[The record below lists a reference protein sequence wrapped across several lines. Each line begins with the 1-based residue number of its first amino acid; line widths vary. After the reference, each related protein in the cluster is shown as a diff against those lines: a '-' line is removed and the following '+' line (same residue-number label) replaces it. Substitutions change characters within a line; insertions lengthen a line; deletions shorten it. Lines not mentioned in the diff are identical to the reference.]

1 MPLKLVPPGTRKG
14 NPFWLVRGEVGGR
27 SIEISTKARDKAA
40 AKKFAVELE
49 RELLTRRVP
58 GLREAVTFSA
68 AADLY
73 IAFRA
78 PTKADVGRIERL
90 KLAIGSKIVADI
102 RQADLVAAADF
113 LQPDRAPSTRNREV
127 IRMAATV
134 LHYAAENGYCEWRR
148 IKLFKESQS
157 QTRAVTM
164 DVAAELIDAA
174 PQGPRRLLLLW
185 LFRHGTRIT
194 QTLSVTWDDI
204 DLPQQTF
211 RLYDKKAQ
219 CWQVFP
225 LHPEVFEQLAA
236 IPDAERGARGGRL
249 WPWTQKTGV
258 YRWLRPLTRELGVA
272 FTPHMGRHSLGTWLN
287 QSGAG
292 LKTIMAALGHQD
304 AKSSIRYQAAD
315 VEMVRAAAV
324 KIGPI
329 SGRKAG

>member
-40 AKKFAVELE
+40 ARKFAAELE

-58 GLREAVTFSA
+58 RPGEAVTFSA

-73 IAFRA
+73 IAYRD

-90 KLAIGSKIVADI
+90 KRAIGSKIVADI

-134 LHYAAENGYCEWRR
+134 LHYAHENGYCDWLRV
-148 IKLFKESQS
+148 KLFKEPQPA
-157 QTRAVTM
+157 TRAVTM
-164 DVAAELIDAA
+164 DVAAELIEAA
-174 PQGPRRLLLLW
+174 PAGPRQLLLLW
-185 LFRHGTRIT
+185 LFRHGTRIS

-219 CWQVFP
+219 KWQTFP

-236 IPDAERGARGGRL
+236 MPGRSGRL
-249 WPWTQKTGV
+249 WPWETKSGV
-258 YRWLRPLTRELGVA
+258 YKWLRPLTRKLGIA
-272 FTPHMGRHSLGTWLN
+272 FTPHVGRHSLGTWLN
-287 QSGAG
+287 ESGAG
-292 LKTIMAALGHQD
+292 LRTIMATLGHQD

-315 VEMVRAAAV
+315 IEIVRAAAV

-329 SGRKAG
+329 GRKA